1 MGYSRMAIPVG
12 LVPPMCFCGDP
23 CKLEMSDEDET
34 FRRRYWMCANWAF
47 DPPEKALMKGRIEP
61 PPLCDFEEWIDKEV
75 KEKDREW
82 FNELRDWNAKI
93 NAGIAARKKEEEQ
106 RNERIAEE
114 KHRAAAKRKAER
126 EVKLARAR
134 KAKAAL
140 EENPNAPR
148 KGKWPRCTHSALK
161 YAALR

>member
-1 MGYSRMAIPVG
+1 MGYSRMAIPAG

-23 CKLEMSDEDET
+23 CKLEMSDEEET

-47 DPPEKALMKGRIEP
+47 DPPEKALMKGTIES

-93 NAGIAARKKEEEQ
+93 NAGIAARKEEEQ
-106 RNERIAEE
+106 RNECIAEE
-114 KHRAAAKRKAER
+114 KRRAAAKRKAER

-134 KAKAAL
+134 RAKAAL
-140 EENPNAPR
+140 EENPDALR
-148 KGKWPRCTHSALK
+148 KEKWPRCTQ
-161 YAALR
+161 

>member
-1 MGYSRMAIPVG
+1 MGYGRMAIPAG

-23 CKLEMSDEDET
+23 CKLEMSDEEET
-34 FRRRYWMCANWAF
+34 FRQRYRMCANRAF
-47 DPPEKALMKGRIEP
+47 DPPENALMKGRIEP

-82 FNELRDWNAKI
+82 FNELRDWNDKI

-114 KHRAAAKRKAER
+114 KRRAAAKRKAR
-126 EVKLARAR
+126 EGGEACRGKEGEGSYGGESGCA
-134 KAKAAL
+134 
-140 EENPNAPR
+140 EEGEMA
-148 KGKWPRCTHSALK
+148 TLHSGIVEQFV
-161 YAALR
+161 